1 MKKLCNSYLFVVHY
15 ICIKLKVMKNFLNT
29 VRFSSERI
37 ISGEYE
43 NNVLRELNQLEGVE
57 GLHLGID
64 FVEVDYYPQLL
75 SPQLIREALT
85 RASFDFKEVPA
96 TRSRGLFKGF
106 VKNLANE
113 NRKTFGHKGPSCCG

>member
-1 MKKLCNSYLFVVHY
+1 MKS
-15 ICIKLKVMKNFLNT
+15 FLNT
-29 VRFSSERI
+29 IRFPSERI

-43 NNVLRELNQLEGVE
+43 NNVLRELNQLEGIE

-64 FVEVDYYPQLL
+64 FVEIDYYPQLL
-75 SPQLIREALT
+75 TPQLLREALT